1 MTSTREERP
10 RRPIWVAAFVNIG
23 LGLLFLVIGF
33 SRPTIANLRP
43 NDIVTLL
50 ATGACLGM
58 GLMLV
63 VNLVFRRMG

>member
-10 RRPIWVAAFVNIG
+10 RRRPLVAALVNIG
-23 LGLLFLVIGF
+23 LGLVLLYIGLN
-33 SRPTIANLRP
+33 RPTIANMRP
-43 NDIVTLL
+43 VDLVYLL

-63 VNLVFRRMG
+63 VNLVFRRTG